1 MYGIGGGLIAL
12 IIIVIIALVIIV
24 NCVNIVPHANAM
36 DIERI

>member
-24 NCVNIVPHANAM
+24 NCVKIVPQAHAM
-36 DIERI
+36 EDI